1 LAEEPRESR
10 DVNALHQEI
19 AAMIAEGGPISLEL
33 YMKLAL
39 AHPIHGYYRSRLPIG
54 AKGDFITAP
63 EVHQMFGELIGLWA
77 AEVWRLMG
85 ELPHVHLVEL
95 GPGRGTLMADALR
108 AARVVP
114 RFFDALDVHLV
125 ETSETLTAVQRDT
138 LTTCG
143 APLTWHTAWDNVPK
157 GPVIV
162 IANEFFDALP
172 VRHYVFDGG
181 WRERLVGLAPDGGL
195 AFGLAPEPS
204 PEIGVKAAPGTI
216 LELGLAAQEMMS
228 EIATRF
234 TAEPGVLLALDYGS
248 EAFHFGETLQA
259 VRGHRFANVLED
271 PGQADL
277 TAHVD
282 FSALA
287 QTARRAGA
295 AAYGAISQGRFLTRL
310 GIFTRAAQLA
320 QRADSRQKTEIE
332 AALDRLARPGPQAG
346 PRASMAELFKVL
358 MVTSPSLAI
367 PPGFEADA
375 A

>member
-1 LAEEPRESR
+1 
-10 DVNALHQEI
+10 
-19 AAMIAEGGPISLEL
+19 MIAQEGPISLEL

-39 AHPIHGYYRSRLPIG
+39 AHPVHGYYRRKSPIG

-85 ELPHVHLVEL
+85 QPPHVHLVEL

-114 RFFDALDVHLV
+114 GFFDALDVHLV
-125 ETSETLTAVQRDT
+125 ETSGPLSALQHDA
-138 LTTCG
+138 LSTCG
-143 APLTWHTAWDNVPK
+143 ASVAWHVAWDEVPK

-181 WRERLVGLAPDGGL
+181 WRERLVGLTPQGAL
-195 AFGLAPEPS
+195 AFGLASEPS
-204 PEIGVKAAPGTI
+204 PEISLKADPGTT
-216 LELGLAAQEMMS
+216 LELGLAAQEMMAQ
-228 EIATRF
+228 IAARF
-234 TAEPGVLLALDYGS
+234 GAEPGVLLALDYGPA
-248 EAFHFGETLQA
+248 AFSFGETLQA
-259 VRGHRFANVLED
+259 VRDHRFANVLED
-271 PGQADL
+271 PGEADL

-282 FSALA
+282 FSSLALA
-287 QTARRAGA
+287 ARKAGA
-295 AAYGAISQGRFLTRL
+295 EVHGPVTQGLFLTRL
-310 GIFTRAAQLA
+310 GIFERAAQLA
-320 QRADSRQKTEIE
+320 QRADARQKADIE
-332 AALDRLARPGPQAG
+332 QALDRLARRGPQKG
-346 PRASMAELFKVL
+346 ERASMADLFKVL
-358 MVTSPSLAI
+358 AVTSPGLAI

>member
-1 LAEEPRESR
+1 
-10 DVNALHQEI
+10 
-19 AAMIAEGGPISLEL
+19 MIAEGGPISLEL

-39 AHPIHGYYRSRLPIG
+39 AHPIHGYYRSSLPIG

-85 ELPHVHLVEL
+85 EPPHVHLVEL

-114 RFFDALDVHLV
+114 KFFEALDVHLV
-125 ETSETLTAVQRDT
+125 ETSGTLTAAQRET
-138 LTTCG
+138 LSTCG
-143 APLTWHTAWDNVPK
+143 TAVTWHATWDGAPK

-204 PEIGVKAAPGTI
+204 PEIALKAEQGTI
-216 LELGLAAQEMMS
+216 LELGLAAQEMMT
-228 EIATRF
+228 EIAARLAT
-234 TAEPGVLLALDYGS
+234 EPGVLLALDYGS
-248 EAFHFGETLQA
+248 DAFHFGETLQA
-259 VRGHRFANVLED
+259 VRDHRFANVLED

-282 FSALA
+282 FAALA

-295 AAYGAISQGRFLTRL
+295 SAYGPVSQGLFLTRL

-320 QRADSRQKTEIE
+320 QRADTRQKTEIE
-332 AALDRLARPGPQAG
+332 AALDRLARPGPQTG

-358 MVTSPSLAI
+358 AVTSPGLAV

-375 A
+375 L

>member
-1 LAEEPRESR
+1 
-10 DVNALHQEI
+10 
-19 AAMIAEGGPISLEL
+19 MIAEAGPISLEL

-54 AKGDFITAP
+54 AEGDFITAP

-85 ELPHVHLVEL
+85 EPPHLHLVEL

-114 RFFDALDVHLV
+114 TFFDALDVHLV
-125 ETSETLTAVQRDT
+125 ETSETFTAVQRET
-138 LTTCG
+138 LSTCG
-143 APLTWHTAWDNVPK
+143 VAPAWHLAWDDVPK
-157 GPVIV
+157 GPMIV

-228 EIATRF
+228 EIAARF
-234 TAEPGVLLALDYGS
+234 TAEASVLLALDYGS
-248 EAFHFGETLQA
+248 DAFHFGETLQA
-259 VRGHRFANVLED
+259 VRDHRFANVLED

-282 FSALA
+282 FAGLA
-287 QTARRAGA
+287 RAAYKAGA
-295 AAYGAISQGRFLTRL
+295 AVHGPISQGLFLTRL
-310 GIFTRAAQLA
+310 GIFTRAAQLV
-320 QRADSRQKTEIE
+320 QRADARQKTEID

-358 MVTSPSLAI
+358 VVTSPGLAI